1 MQKTVEGKR
10 ASLIQGIF
18 RRVRTGENMYQ
29 RREGEAPA
37 PPISFCGKKGWDLQ
51 RAEGKTATFGPPSLT
66 TLSPKNRDSVL
77 FLYSHNHLPL
87 CSPLLRLY
95 SKPSE
100 RGGIGGGGEDK
111 HGEMRYSVSSALCVR
126 GREPSKEAIMLI
138 ARPAFLRC
146 FSFLPFPARRRDTD
160 YYCGKRK
167 KILVVEEEGE
177 EKKSCKRGK
186 RRADGEKA
194 AAAAVARSVPPLRRR
209 QQRPPLHKSPAQ
221 EGREKAIPL
230 LSFSEPLSLSTGV
243 RGAAARS
250 GGGGWR
256 MEEEAS
262 IPLSILGLHGTVPPL
277 LLSSGAFNVGDLNS
291 SSGRTR

>member
-1 MQKTVEGKR
+1 
-10 ASLIQGIF
+10 
-18 RRVRTGENMYQ
+18 MYQ

-160 YYCGKRK
+160 YYYGKRK
-167 KILVVEEEGE
+167 KILLVVEEGE
-177 EKKSCKRGK
+177 EKKAAKEGK
-186 RRADGEKA
+186 GVRTGRRPPPPPSRAPSPLFVVVSKGLLCTKAQRRRGEKKLFPFSRSRNPSHFQRASA
-194 AAAAVARSVPPLRRR
+194 APP
-209 QQRPPLHKSPAQ
+209 P
-221 EGREKAIPL
+221 GRE
-230 LSFSEPLSLSTGV
+230 EED
-243 RGAAARS
+243 
-250 GGGGWR
+250 GGWR
-256 MEEEAS
+256 RRPQS
-262 IPLSILGLHGTVPPL
+262 LSPSSDFMGRFLPFFSLRV
-277 LLSSGAFNVGDLNS
+277 LSMLE
-291 SSGRTR
+291 T